1 MSPLAA
7 FFRDHPKRKRIELA
21 QAVGVTP
28 GFVSQLCRSGKPGR
42 VVAIKIAE
50 WTGGIVRP
58 EHWDQDQPQAESSE
72 TASAA

>member
-7 FFRDHPKRKRIELA
+7 FFRDNPKRKRVELA

-28 GFVSQLCRSGKPGR
+28 GFVSQLWRSGKPGR

-58 EHWDQDQPQAESSE
+58 EHWDEPQAAAPE
-72 TASAA
+72 TADAA